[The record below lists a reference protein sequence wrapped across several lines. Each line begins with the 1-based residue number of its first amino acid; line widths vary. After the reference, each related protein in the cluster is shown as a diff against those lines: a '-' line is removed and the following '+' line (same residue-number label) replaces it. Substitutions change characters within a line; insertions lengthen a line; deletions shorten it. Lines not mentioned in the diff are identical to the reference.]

1 MCAHVQKVIG
11 AAFAEYISL
20 DLGDFWLLFHNFWVL
35 MMAVHLLTVIL
46 ASLLLAHESA
56 VLCPFLSLCRGVIGV
71 GGIQCTLCKADTE
84 GIHQV
89 NLIC

>member
-56 VLCPFLSLCRGVIGV
+56 VLCPSFFVPRRYWCWWYSVY
-71 GGIQCTLCKADTE
+71 TL
-84 GIHQV
+84 
-89 NLIC
+89 